1 MSMPRV
7 RAAACARVSGACPT
21 CQSPRPA
28 ESISKRSSTSS
39 SWATRRNT
47 PSAMGARQIL
57 PRQANRRR
65 CLAMPPEMALRL
77 RPHKMSQGAA
87 SAGSCSTRCI
97 HLFSLG
103 IGALAPSREVETMV
117 AWNDAAELRNAAL
130 GKEIALSTF
139 ADRERKV
146 RRDFWS
152 KLKRFAGMV
161 PFVEDLVAAY
171 YCALDPA
178 TPMRVRGM
186 LLAALAYFILPVD
199 LIPDMIAGLG

>member
-1 MSMPRV
+1 MAGCLRRFLQHP
-7 RAAACARVSGACPT
+7 PH
-21 CQSPRPA
+21 SPIFP
-28 ESISKRSSTSS
+28 
-39 SWATRRNT
+39 
-47 PSAMGARQIL
+47 L
-57 PRQANRRR
+57 V
-65 CLAMPPEMALRL
+65 
-77 RPHKMSQGAA
+77 
-87 SAGSCSTRCI
+87 
-97 HLFSLG
+97 
-103 IGALAPSREVETMV
+103 GALAPSREVETMV

-139 ADRERKV
+139 AERERKV

-186 LLAALAYFILPVD
+186 LLAALAYFVFRWRYRPLTLLWRGLAFTDDAAVLTALFGLTSHIKPVHRAAC
-199 LIPDMIAGLG
+199 LHCWLTLQSL